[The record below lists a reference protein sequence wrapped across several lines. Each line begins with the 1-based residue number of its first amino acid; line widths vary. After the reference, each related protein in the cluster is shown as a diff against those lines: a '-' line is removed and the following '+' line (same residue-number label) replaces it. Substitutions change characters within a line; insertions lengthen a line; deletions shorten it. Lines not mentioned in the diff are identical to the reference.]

1 MKKLLSIV
9 ALFALIFTACETAN
23 EETKKS
29 GIKLTTDSEVN
40 VSSGSAMGF
49 IKYELTAPVEGATV
63 EATANVEWI
72 GNFGYKEMGKIS
84 FTIDTNPDSVDRT
97 GEITVTYDKSSF
109 KVIINCW

>member
-29 GIKLTTDSEVN
+29 GIKLTTDSEVT

-63 EATANVEWI
+63 VKERTKKLRI
-72 GNFGYKEMGKIS
+72 G
-84 FTIDTNPDSVDRT
+84 
-97 GEITVTYDKSSF
+97 SSEHYIF
-109 KVIINCW
+109 LLKG